1 MRTSIY
7 IDGFNLYYRAVR
19 GTPFKW
25 LDLKQVCERL
35 LDPKHRIVA
44 VNYYTAP
51 VSGKRDPGQPV
62 RQQSYLRALRAVIPG
77 LAVHQGHF
85 LTHEISA
92 PLARP
97 LAGKPATV
105 RILKT
110 EEKGSDVNLAVHLLN
125 DAWRDVYDCA
135 VVVSNDSDLAE
146 SMRLVRL
153 HHPGKVIGLIFPRQS
168 GPGARHAHPSRELT
182 RHAHFV
188 KHLGKSVL
196 AACQMPNPIPGTTIH
211 KPPTW

>member
-62 RQQSYLRALRAVIPG
+62 RQQTYLRALKAVMPE

-97 LAGKPATV
+97 LAGRPATV
-105 RILKT
+105 RILK
-110 EEKGSDVNLAVHLLN
+110 
-125 DAWRDVYDCA
+125 
-135 VVVSNDSDLAE
+135 
-146 SMRLVRL
+146 
-153 HHPGKVIGLIFPRQS
+153 
-168 GPGARHAHPSRELT
+168 

-196 AACQMPNPIPGTTIH
+196 AACQMPNPVPGTTIH

>member
-1 MRTSIY
+1 M
-7 IDGFNLYYRAVR
+7 
-19 GTPFKW
+19 
-25 LDLKQVCERL
+25 
-35 LDPKHRIVA
+35 
-44 VNYYTAP
+44 
-51 VSGKRDPGQPV
+51 
-62 RQQSYLRALRAVIPG
+62 IPE

-97 LAGKPATV
+97 LAGT
-105 RILKT
+105 
-110 EEKGSDVNLAVHLLN
+110 
-125 DAWRDVYDCA
+125 RDVYDCA

-153 HHPGKVIGLIFPRQS
+153 HHPGKVIGLIFPRQG

-196 AACQMPNPIPGTTIH
+196 AACQIPNSIPGTTIH

>member
-1 MRTSIY
+1 M
-7 IDGFNLYYRAVR
+7 R

-51 VSGKRDPGQPV
+51 
-62 RQQSYLRALRAVIPG
+62 
-77 LAVHQGHF
+77 
-85 LTHEISA
+85 
-92 PLARP
+92 
-97 LAGKPATV
+97 
-105 RILKT
+105 
-110 EEKGSDVNLAVHLLN
+110 
-125 DAWRDVYDCA
+125 WRDVYDCA

-153 HHPGKVIGLIFPRQS
+153 HHPGKVIGLIFHRQS
-168 GPGARHAHPSRELT
+168 GPGARHACPSRELT

-188 KHLGKSVL
+188 KHMGKSVH

>member
-1 MRTSIY
+1 MLRKCAYYFPGGFDPGRGGPSGPLVFSAVALMRTSIY

-35 LDPKHRIVA
+35 LDPKHNIVA

-51 VSGKRDPGQPV
+51 VS
-62 RQQSYLRALRAVIPG
+62 
-77 LAVHQGHF
+77 
-85 LTHEISA
+85 
-92 PLARP
+92 
-97 LAGKPATV
+97 GKPATV

-211 KPPTW
+211 KPPIW